1 MIKFYSNNCP
11 RCKVLKMLMDKNNIE
26 YNEFDDPNLYIS
38 VAKDNGIMS
47 MPFAEINGII
57 YKTKDLQA
65 YILDM
70 TTREE

>member
-26 YNEFDDPNLYIS
+26 YNEFDDPNLYMS

-47 MPFAEINGII
+47 MPFAEIDGVL
-57 YKTKDLQA
+57 YDSKDLQM
-65 YILDM
+65 YIKER
-70 TTREE
+70 TK